1 MDNETTHRAIVNN
14 GHKIPSFFSPK
25 LEVVPKPE
33 KGGFGVIARQ
43 LIQAGE
49 VLAQWGGR
57 VITRDEFYRLPA
69 DTRANQ
75 AVQIDEGL
83 FLQSLNWPDHTD
95 YINHSCAPNLGLR
108 DYHTLV
114 AMRDIAPGEEVCYDY
129 AMSDGG
135 PEDEFTCAC
144 GASTCRGQVT
154 GNDWQLPVLWM
165 RYAGYFSPYL
175 QRRIDQKQSPQT
187 RSVQITIHN

>member
-1 MDNETTHRAIVNN
+1 MCRAKVKNRVNR
-14 GHKIPSFFSPK
+14 KIITSFFSPK
-25 LEVVPKPE
+25 LEAKPMPN
-33 KGGFGVIARQ
+33 KGGFGVIA
-43 LIQAGE
+43 LAPIEAGE
-49 VLAQWGGR
+49 VLARWGGR
-57 VITRDEFYRLPA
+57 VITRDEFYKLPA

-144 GASTCRGQVT
+144 GASTCRGQIT
-154 GNDWQLPVLWM
+154 GNDWQLPALWA
-165 RYAGYFSPYL
+165 RCAGYFSPYL
-175 QRRIDQKQSPQT
+175 QRRIVQKSP
-187 RSVQITIHN
+187 QITIHN